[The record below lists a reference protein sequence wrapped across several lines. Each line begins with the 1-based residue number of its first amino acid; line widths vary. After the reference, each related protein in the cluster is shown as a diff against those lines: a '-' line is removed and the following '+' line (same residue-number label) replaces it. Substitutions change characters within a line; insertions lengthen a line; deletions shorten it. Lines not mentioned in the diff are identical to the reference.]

1 MDIIEDLKKMEKGKA
16 LINNIDVKGM
26 KPLKGMKDMKLNM
39 QVQKMKD
46 MLKFYDLKKKKK
58 FTSNKYKMMSKKMK
72 SGRMMH
78 YAMCT
83 SPSGSKSTVIVG
95 KDTYMKNK

>member
-39 QVQKMKD
+39 
-46 MLKFYDLKKKKK
+46 
-58 FTSNKYKMMSKKMK
+58 
-72 SGRMMH
+72 
-78 YAMCT
+78 
-83 SPSGSKSTVIVG
+83 
-95 KDTYMKNK
+95 